1 MCLCAA
7 LILVREIAGSYAAC
21 NILVSYFARSWM
33 VTILWMLQ
41 AQDDDSMVEEGCEP
55 TGESVAA
62 LKHRTIQLTDQ
73 ELFSAIQLHREHP
86 KKYVG
91 VCLPDFLHAHTRM
104 SVSLRQTHSHTHT
117 HTQHHRY
124 QMVEQIEDSMSDA
137 DDETDDAVDIDE
149 DDDAPR
155 KQIDIAMA
163 DDEPI
168 DLLPGGSRMQRA
180 RRAIAAR
187 RVVADSILQR
197 DAMLKQKR
205 PADAPA
211 SAGAFRDSWGR
222 MRPTP
227 EVFTSVRIDVLSAG
241 GVIAPIYDEYLN
253 VLRAKGFVDSWH
265 WPCETELSVQ
275 VPH

>member
-1 MCLCAA
+1 ML
-7 LILVREIAGSYAAC
+7 LRGSGHVNRELMFLLHENRGKY
-21 NILVSYFARSWM
+21 YH
-33 VTILWMLQ
+33 VT
-41 AQDDDSMVEEGCEP
+41 AQCED
-55 TGESVAA
+55 G
-62 LKHRTIQLTDQ
+62 DQ
-73 ELFSAIQLHREHP
+73 
-86 KKYVG
+86 G
-91 VCLPDFLHAHTRM
+91 
-104 SVSLRQTHSHTHT
+104 
-117 HTQHHRY
+117 
-124 QMVEQIEDSMSDA
+124 
-137 DDETDDAVDIDE
+137 
-149 DDDAPR
+149 
-155 KQIDIAMA
+155 
-163 DDEPI
+163 
-168 DLLPGGSRMQRA
+168 
-180 RRAIAAR
+180 RAIAAR